1 MARTPNP
8 SAELPAGTASRYTAL
23 RPLVLL
29 LGKLRE
35 GLARGASRE
44 ETIALLWG
52 LGSELEAH
60 FAKQERALELTL
72 YPGLKAHR
80 FAHAVLILNLHD
92 LARELSTGAALAPGE
107 ALERFRARLKSHFTL
122 ADRDLASYVER
133 ARLLAAAET
142 VAS

>member
-1 MARTPNP
+1 MARTPNQ
-8 SAELPAGTASRYTAL
+8 SAEPAAANTSRYAAL
-23 RPLVLL
+23 RPVVLL

-52 LGSELEAH
+52 LGSELETH
-60 FAKQERALELTL
+60 FAEQERALDLTL

-92 LARELSTGAALAPGE
+92 LARELSTGATLAPRE
-107 ALERFRARLKSHFTL
+107 SLERFRARLKSHFTV
-122 ADRDLASYVER
+122 ADRDVASYVER
-133 ARLLAAAET
+133 ARLLAAAEA
-142 VAS
+142 VA